1 MFDEGDRTLDKILT
15 KEVSNNVFDS
25 LTLDEVKNLR
35 LVFGAFDSDARG

>member
-15 KEVSNNVFDS
+15 NEVSNNVFDS

-35 LVFGAFDSDARG
+35 LVFGAFDSDASG